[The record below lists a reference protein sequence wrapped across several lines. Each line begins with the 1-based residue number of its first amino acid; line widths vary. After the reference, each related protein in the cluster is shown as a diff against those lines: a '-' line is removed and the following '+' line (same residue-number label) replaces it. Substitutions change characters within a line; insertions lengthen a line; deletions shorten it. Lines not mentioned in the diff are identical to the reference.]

1 LEQSGRVRLRNFFE
15 ISAFL
20 FYEVVEM
27 KTLFRALVL
36 AAGVIVALGI
46 IKWLFFKIFF
56 FALWVAILG
65 AIAYVAYRVIK
76 TA

>member
-1 LEQSGRVRLRNFFE
+1 
-15 ISAFL
+15 
-20 FYEVVEM
+20 VVEM

-46 IKWLFFKIFF
+46 IKWLFFKLFF